1 MMKKKK
7 LKMNDLL
14 EDNAINWLH
23 IFPLDE
29 IHKHNLDKFEYG
41 YTCDCD
47 YEIDFNENLII
58 HNRINK
64 Q

>member
-1 MMKKKK
+1 
-7 LKMNDLL
+7 MNDLL

-29 IHKHNLDKFEYG
+29 IHKHNLEKFEYG